1 MYFFPCLYKDLFK
14 VGTSKRHNYCVSNG
28 IAKGIHNIKAT
39 ILEKGF
45 LLNSILKRWFYIMHG
60 FFKYFILI
68 FYI

>member
-1 MYFFPCLYKDLFK
+1 MYFFSCLYKDLFK

-45 LLNSILKRWFYIMHG
+45 LLNSILK
-60 FFKYFILI
+60 K
-68 FYI
+68 